1 MSKPSTSL
9 DLSIVLPVLNEAAS
23 LAQLYGELSAALAT
37 LELDAEIIF
46 VNDGSSDDSQNE
58 LLRLAALDS
67 RLRVLQFSRPR
78 GKSIAYSAG
87 FAASRGP
94 IIVTMDSDLQDDPHE
109 IGALLD
115 ALERGA
121 DLVVGWK
128 QGRVL
133 NEPTKAIPSRVFNRT
148 VGALFGLR
156 LRDINSGFRAMRAE
170 VARSLDL
177 YGDFYR
183 FIPLIAHS
191 AGFRVAQTPVVHRPR
206 QHGHSKY
213 GGLRFWTSILDLMTL
228 RFILSFRERPF
239 HIFGTIAW
247 AFLFTG
253 LGLET
258 YALIQKLTG
267 DSFQSH
273 MPAIVIGALTI
284 TVGTQMLLTGLL
296 STLLARPLD
305 SEVGRTAIDITP
317 RQASDDP
324 PE

>member
-1 MSKPSTSL
+1 MSKISTSL
-9 DLSIVLPVLNEAAS
+9 DLSIILPVLNEAES
-23 LAQLYGELSAALAT
+23 LAQLHGELSAALTA

-46 VNDGSSDDSQNE
+46 INDGSSDDSQSE
-58 LLRLAALDS
+58 LLRLAQLDS
-67 RLRVLQFSRPR
+67 RLRVLQFARPR

-87 FAASRGP
+87 FAVARGL

-109 IGALLD
+109 IGTLLEALKG
-115 ALERGA
+115 GA

-128 QGRVL
+128 QGRVH
-133 NEPTKAIPSRVFNRT
+133 NEPTKAIPSRVFNRA

-170 VARSLDL
+170 VGRSLDL

-191 AGFRVAQTPVVHRPR
+191 AGFRVNQTPVVHRAR

-213 GGLRFWTSILDLMTL
+213 GTLRFWTSILDLMAL

-239 HIFGTIAW
+239 HIFGTIAS
-247 AFLFTG
+247 AFLITG
-253 LGLET
+253 LGLEA

-273 MPAIVIGALTI
+273 MAAIVIGALMI
-284 TVGTQMLLTGLL
+284 TVGMQMLLTGLL
-296 STLLARPLD
+296 STLLARPLER
-305 SEVGRTAIDITP
+305 EVGRTAIDITP
-317 RQASDDP
+317 GQASHEP
-324 PE
+324 LE